1 MRNVVSHHLLHSPVG
16 PFGLAVCLRMEGGG
30 HSQLDLEEAVELL
43 PERTGKPNVAVR
55 NELKSQPMTTADLV
69 EVKPCG
75 LLGSDDGVGGDEYDG
90 LGQLVDNYE
99 DSVEAAAWGEGH
111 DEVH

>member
-1 MRNVVSHHLLHSPVG
+1 MANLTWRRRWSSCQNEPVN
-16 PFGLAVCLRMEGGG
+16 LT
-30 HSQLDLEEAVELL
+30 S
-43 PERTGKPNVAVR
+43 VR